1 MVRKKMPN
9 CVLTNEVP
17 AADEYRDLRVVSG
30 LSAKTA
36 EAAARGLPGTLFAV
50 CVREEENLVGMG
62 RVIGDG
68 GLNYEIVDM
77 AVHPDYQ
84 RQGIGA
90 RIMAAL
96 MNYLRENAPQSAY
109 VCLIADNDAPALYKK
124 FGFEF
129 TAPISVGM
137 ALRM

>member
-1 MVRKKMPN
+1 M
-9 CVLTNEVP
+9 
-17 AADEYRDLRVVSG
+17 DSH
-30 LSAKTA
+30 
-36 EAAARGLPGTLFAV
+36 
-50 CVREEENLVGMG
+50 
-62 RVIGDG
+62 
-68 GLNYEIVDM
+68 EIVDM

-90 RIMAAL
+90 RIMVAL

-109 VCLIADNDAPALYKK
+109 VCLIADNDAPTLYKK

-129 TAPISVGM
+129 TAPVSVGM